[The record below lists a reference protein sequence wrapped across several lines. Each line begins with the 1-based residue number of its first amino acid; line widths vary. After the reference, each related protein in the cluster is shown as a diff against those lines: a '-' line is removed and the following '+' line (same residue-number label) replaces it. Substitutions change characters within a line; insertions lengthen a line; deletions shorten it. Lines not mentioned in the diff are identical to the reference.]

1 MIVAGQVHG
10 AVAMGLSGVLMEHCH
25 YDASG
30 QNLAA
35 TFMDYAIA
43 RAEDLPSFEIIAC
56 NRPNRLT
63 PAGIKGMS
71 EGGVMGAI
79 GALCNA
85 VSDALAPFGVVVE
98 RQPLT
103 PDRILRAIWSA
114 NGK

>member
-1 MIVAGQVHG
+1 
-10 AVAMGLSGVLMEHCH
+10 MGLSGALMEHCH
-25 YDASG
+25 YAKDG

-43 RAEDLPSFEIIAC
+43 RAEDLPPFEIIPC

-85 VSDALAPFGVVVE
+85 VSDALSPFAIVIDS
-98 RQPLT
+98 QPLT
-103 PDRILRAIWSA
+103 PDRIMQMIWQA
-114 NGK
+114 KCR